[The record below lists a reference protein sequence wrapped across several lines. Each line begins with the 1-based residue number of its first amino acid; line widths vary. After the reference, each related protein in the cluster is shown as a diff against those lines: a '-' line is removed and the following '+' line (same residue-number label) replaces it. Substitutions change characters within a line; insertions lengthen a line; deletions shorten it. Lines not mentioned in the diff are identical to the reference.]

1 MARRLCAS
9 SSTASTTSVWAP
21 RLALVALPLGTGAAL
36 YVWRNWPDGES
47 VRDGLAGRWADED
60 MLPRAKFERRYR
72 LVKSLGK
79 GGFGEV
85 WLAVEK
91 VSGGCRTRTNS
102 VGGTHALW
110 EPHALC
116 GCHTRS
122 LAATHA
128 PMATDPWCL
137 LSLVCLLPCVSQAR
151 RLP

>member
-102 VGGTHALW
+102 VGGSHAPSAPVGAARAVW
-110 EPHALC
+110 ESPTLS
-116 GCHTRS
+116 GSHTRS
-122 LAATHA
+122 HGH
-128 PMATDPWCL
+128 
-137 LSLVCLLPCVSQAR
+137 
-151 RLP
+151 